1 MSIVGAPKRIQE
13 ISAEGEE
20 PPPEFFVKKD
30 TIFAGNLGSVSSI
43 QIPIIDLNLL
53 SLDSNF
59 EAYKDKINKLLD
71 TLSSYGVFQVIGHG
85 MSSSYLEEI
94 RNLIKKFFC
103 LSIKEKQ
110 KYGRAA
116 DGYEGYG
123 NDPIF
128 VEGQRLEK
136 EHWYKLDLTCTKC
149 PKPDKI
155 LGVKAHADA
164 SIITTLLQDK
174 EVEGLQVLKDGK
186 WYGVPTIPHALLINV
201 GDQLEIMSNGIFKS
215 PIHRVA
221 ANSEQER
228 ISQQCSIS
236 QIMRKR

>member
-1 MSIVGAPKRIQE
+1 HTLQLKLLQIPNIMSIVGAPKRIQE

-53 SLDSNF
+53 SLNPNS
-59 EAYKDKINKLLD
+59 EAYKDEISKLLD
-71 TLSSYGVFQVIGHG
+71 TLSSCGVFQVIGHG

-103 LSIKEKQ
+103 LSIEEKQ
-110 KYGRAA
+110 KYGRVA

-128 VEGQRLEK
+128 VEGQVLDWCDRL
-136 EHWYKLDLTCTKC
+136 LLTAY
-149 PKPDKI
+149 P
-155 LGVKAHADA
+155 
-164 SIITTLLQDK
+164 QD
-174 EVEGLQVLKDGK
+174 Q
-186 WYGVPTIPHALLINV
+186 INLHFWP
-201 GDQLEIMSNGIFKS
+201 QNPPNF
-215 PIHRVA
+215 R
-221 ANSEQER
+221 
-228 ISQQCSIS
+228 
-236 QIMRKR
+236 